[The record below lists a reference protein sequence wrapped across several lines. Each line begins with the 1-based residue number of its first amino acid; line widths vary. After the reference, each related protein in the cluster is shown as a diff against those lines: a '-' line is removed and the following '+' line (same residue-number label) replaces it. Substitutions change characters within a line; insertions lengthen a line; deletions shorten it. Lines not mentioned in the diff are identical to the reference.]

1 MIVSSGQNLWKLY
14 GRVRRLSTAGPIRMA
29 DSSIAQLRVS
39 YRDKGDVLLED
50 NLESKNPHQLFSI
63 WFKKAS
69 ERGDVRQPNAA
80 CLATAT
86 KSGIPSAR
94 FVLLKGFDESGYTF
108 FTNSESRK
116 GREIEENPVAAMTIY
131 WDALDRSVRIE
142 GAVEKIDETES
153 TKYFDTRPK
162 SSQIGAH
169 VSRQSTVIDSRKS
182 LLEQNEKLEVE
193 FAEKRV
199 PRPSYWNGYK
209 IIPKTMEFWQG
220 QSDRLHDRIV
230 FERADQ
236 AAKKQITSHAGEN
249 GWVFYRL
256 SP

>member
-1 MIVSSGQNLWKLY
+1 MIVLSGQNLWKLC
-14 GRVRRLSTAGPIRMA
+14 GRVRRLSTARPIRMA
-29 DSSIAQLRVS
+29 DSSVAQLRVS
-39 YRDKGDVLLED
+39 YRDKGDVLLEE

-69 ERGDVRQPNAA
+69 ERDDVRQPNAA

-94 FVLLKGFDESGYTF
+94 FVLLKAFDESGYTF

-142 GAVEKIDETES
+142 GVVEKIDENES
-153 TKYFDTRPK
+153 TAYFDTRPK

-169 VSRQSTVIDSRKS
+169 VSRQSTVIDGRKS
-182 LLEQNEKLEVE
+182 LSDQNEKLEVE
-193 FAEKRV
+193 YAEKPV

-209 IIPKTMEFWQG
+209 IIPKMMEFWQG

-230 FERADQ
+230 FERDELV
-236 AAKKQITSHAGEN
+236 AKKKIASHAGEN

>member
-1 MIVSSGQNLWKLY
+1 MIISSVNNLWKSC
-14 GRVRRLSTAGPIRMA
+14 GRVRRLSTAVPIRMA
-29 DSSIAQLRVS
+29 DLEVAQLRVS
-39 YRDKGDVLLED
+39 YRDKDDVLLED
-50 NLESKNPHQLFSI
+50 SLESKNPHELFSI

-94 FVLLKGFDESGYTF
+94 FVLLKAFGESGYTF
-108 FTNSESRK
+108 YTNSESRK
-116 GREIEENPVAAMTIY
+116 GREIEENPIAAMTIY
-131 WDALDRSVRIE
+131 WDPMDRSVRIE
-142 GAVEKIDETES
+142 GAVEKISESES
-153 TKYFDTRPK
+153 TEYFDTRPK

-169 VSRQSTVIDSRKS
+169 VSRQSTVIASRES
-182 LLEQNEKLEVE
+182 LSELNKKLEVE
-193 FAEKRV
+193 YADKRV
-199 PRPSYWNGYK
+199 PRPSYWNGYR

-230 FERADQ
+230 FERAEN
-236 AAKKQITSHAGEN
+236 AAEKQIASHAGEN

>member
-1 MIVSSGQNLWKLY
+1 MIPAINNLSKFC
-14 GRVRRLSTAGPIRMA
+14 VRHLSTGLIRMA

-39 YRDKGDVLLED
+39 YRDKSDVLLED

-69 ERGDVRQPNAA
+69 ERDDVRQPNAA

-94 FVLLKGFDESGYTF
+94 FVLLKAFDESGFTF

-116 GREIEENPVAAMTIY
+116 GRELEENPVAALTIY

-142 GAVEKIDETES
+142 GAVEKISEAES
-153 TKYFDTRPK
+153 TEYFDTRPK

-169 VSRQSTVIDSRKS
+169 VSRQSTVIASREVLS
-182 LLEQNEKLEVE
+182 ELNAKLENE
-193 FAEKRV
+193 YMDKPV
-199 PRPSYWNGYK
+199 PRPLYWNGYK
-209 IIPKTMEFWQG
+209 IIPRTIEFWQG

-230 FERADQ
+230 FERAEYSRE
-236 AAKKQITSHAGEN
+236 KPNVYHLGEN